1 MAEWI
6 KKYDSTAC
14 YLQETYFPSKL
25 KRKKKQVENERMV
38 NMFYTKGNQERA
50 GVVILVSEKIDLKCK
65 KVQETK
71 KDTVH

>member
-1 MAEWI
+1 MLSARDLLSIQI
-6 KKYDSTAC
+6 KK
-14 YLQETYFPSKL
+14 K
-25 KRKKKQVENERMV
+25 KKKQVENERMV